1 MVKSEIRKAK
11 VEIAKV
17 ETWNLKPEK
26 GIKPDGELKRAD
38 VWEKDQSGLSRSVWI
53 FTAQTA
59 WPRG

>member
-1 MVKSEIRKAK
+1 M
-11 VEIAKV
+11 EIAKV

-38 VWEKDQSGLSRSVWI
+38 VWEKDQIGLSRSVWI